1 METRMRGREPAPS
14 GNWMLRTNRMRK
26 MTVPAWTDATAA
38 GCAILVSLLLAVA
51 PAAAQA
57 PPTPERF
64 NRGLLVEGAIVA
76 ETEDASG
83 LAISQWGGAAEV
95 GIPLRP
101 ESRERR
107 NGRSVWKGE
116 LSLRTRIDRTD
127 YTMLSALLAV
137 RISSRRIEAEAFA
150 GFGFAASDGDLGVGP
165 VFGASLPIVLSNH
178 VSIVPRLSSAI
189 LIAPSEGVGLLNVAA
204 LGLRWQ
210 FHRPDPA
217 RP

>member
-1 METRMRGREPAPS
+1 
-14 GNWMLRTNRMRK
+14 
-26 MTVPAWTDATAA
+26 MTVPGWPHVTAA
-38 GCAILVSLLLAVA
+38 GCAILVPILLAVA
-51 PAAAQA
+51 PAAAQP

-101 ESRERR
+101 ESRARR

-127 YTMLSALLAV
+127 DTMLSALLAA

-150 GFGFAASDGDLGVGP
+150 GFAVAPSGRNLGVGP

-178 VSIVPRLSSAI
+178 VSIVPRLSGTI
-189 LIAPSEGVGLLNVAA
+189 LIAPSEGVGLLNAAA

-210 FHRPDPA
+210 FHRPDLA
-217 RP
+217 HR